1 MGQERSSQLK
11 AVVAHLRQTE
21 QQHRLPYWAPFM
33 REVEDAAVLEAVTW
47 RCDGR
52 SFGAVWEVL
61 MRRREFITGLGA
73 VSAWPHIGQAQV
85 RSKPHRIGFLSQ
97 QPGQSSLFSRTFVEG
112 LRELGYVEGQNITIE
127 WRMTPDREQ
136 LLRFATELAAMNL
149 DVIVTGG
156 GPAVRAARQA
166 TSTIPIVMS
175 FSGDPVGTG
184 VVPSLSHP
192 GGNLTG
198 LSFMSPDL
206 SAKRVEVLAEAFP
219 AVRRLA
225 TLWNP
230 EDPVYALELE
240 RTEKAARGIGMTLL
254 PIAVRAIRDFEGAF
268 GEMVAAGADGLIVF
282 AHTLTIPNSR
292 TIVELANRQP
302 FPTMYGLR
310 EYVLDGGLIAY
321 GPRLTDLFRR
331 SASYVDRILKGAKPA
346 DMPVEQPTKFELTIN
361 LNTAKKLGVTL
372 PPTLLARADEVIE

>member
-1 MGQERSSQLK
+1 
-11 AVVAHLRQTE
+11 
-21 QQHRLPYWAPFM
+21 
-33 REVEDAAVLEAVTW
+33 
-47 RCDGR
+47 
-52 SFGAVWEVL
+52 
-61 MRRREFITGLGA
+61 
-73 VSAWPHIGQAQV
+73 
-85 RSKPHRIGFLSQ
+85 
-97 QPGQSSLFSRTFVEG
+97 
-112 LRELGYVEGQNITIE
+112 
-127 WRMTPDREQ
+127 
-136 LLRFATELAAMNL
+136 
-149 DVIVTGG
+149 
-156 GPAVRAARQA
+156 
-166 TSTIPIVMS
+166 
-175 FSGDPVGTG
+175 
-184 VVPSLSHP
+184 
-192 GGNLTG
+192 
-198 LSFMSPDL
+198 
-206 SAKRVEVLAEAFP
+206 
-219 AVRRLA
+219 
-225 TLWNP
+225 
-230 EDPVYALELE
+230 
-240 RTEKAARGIGMTLL
+240 MTLL

>member
-1 MGQERSSQLK
+1 
-11 AVVAHLRQTE
+11 
-21 QQHRLPYWAPFM
+21 
-33 REVEDAAVLEAVTW
+33 
-47 RCDGR
+47 
-52 SFGAVWEVL
+52 
-61 MRRREFITGLGA
+61 MRRRAFLTGLA
-73 VSAWPHIGQAQV
+73 TVAAWPHIGQAQV

-156 GPAVRAARQA
+156 GPAVRAAKQA
-166 TSTIPIVMS
+166 TSAIPIVMS

-219 AVRRLA
+219 DLQRLA

-240 RTEKAARGIGMTLL
+240 RTERAARGLAMRLL
-254 PIAVRAIRDFEGAF
+254 PVSVSVASDFEAAF
-268 GEMVAAGADGLIVF
+268 REIVAARADALIVF
-282 AHTLTIPNSR
+282 AHSLTI
-292 TIVELANRQP
+292 
-302 FPTMYGLR
+302 
-310 EYVLDGGLIAY
+310 
-321 GPRLTDLFRR
+321 
-331 SASYVDRILKGAKPA
+331 
-346 DMPVEQPTKFELTIN
+346 
-361 LNTAKKLGVTL
+361 
-372 PPTLLARADEVIE
+372 